1 MKAKR
6 YRTTKA
12 ANFVAVV
19 FALGTVALIIQSTP
33 ITNWTTRH
41 AHATPQQ
48 LHPTPRLQLRPDAR
62 ESTAP
67 RRPLRLRN
75 A

>member
-6 YRTTKA
+6 YRTTKG
-12 ANFVAVV
+12 ANFIAVV
-19 FALGTVALIIQSTP
+19 FALGTTGLITQSRP
-33 ITNWTTRH
+33 ITNWTTHR
-41 AHATPQQ
+41 AHAAPQQ
-48 LHPTPRLQLRPDAR
+48 FHPTPRLQLRPDAR